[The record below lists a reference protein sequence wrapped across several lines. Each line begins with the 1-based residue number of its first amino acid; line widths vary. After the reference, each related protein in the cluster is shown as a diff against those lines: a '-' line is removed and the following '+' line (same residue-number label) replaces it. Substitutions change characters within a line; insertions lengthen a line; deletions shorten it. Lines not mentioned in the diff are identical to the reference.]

1 MNWQISGQIL
11 VQGLKGIEVTT
22 FVTQMLEQ
30 GAKIVAGIDPSQE
43 QDTIEEIPI
52 FALVEEAIAEVGE
65 ISTSLIFVHPYKV
78 LDAAT
83 EAIVSGIKQ
92 LIIFSQEVPPLDMIR
107 LLRIAKEHDT
117 LILGSGSGG
126 VLIPE
131 ELSLGIWS
139 TEFYQPGRIG
149 ILTDSPNLS
158 YEVALA
164 LQKEGLG
171 ESIVI
176 SIGQDAI
183 LGTNFEFW
191 LEFLHEHEKT
201 EAIVLITRWERIE
214 LELINYIKKELNKPV
229 IIYGYDLQKKG
240 HTYLSNIVNIMAN
253 QLFSGLAIQELES
266 TVKDLLTESDIL
278 LVNNTSQI
286 RDLLKCH
293 KAV

>member
-11 VQGLKGIEVTT
+11 VQGLKGIEVISYI
-22 FVTQMLEQ
+22 TQMLEQ

-43 QDTIEEIPI
+43 QDTIEAIPI

-92 LIIFSQEVPPLDMIR
+92 LIIFSQGVPPLDMIR

-126 VLIPE
+126 ILIPG

-201 EAIVLITRWERIE
+201 EEIALITRWERIE

-253 QLFSGLAIQELES
+253 QLFSGLAIQELET

-278 LVNNTSQI
+278 LVNNPSQI